1 MFLNP
6 FQKQAGESF
15 KKAGFW
21 EVFFF
26 KWVWIVNYRALY
38 HFLNTH
44 KKDGCRID
52 FYSRLILN
60 KYIYLNISPRENPTL
75 C

>member
-38 HFLNTH
+38 HFLNTQ
-44 KKDGCRID
+44 KKTAVE
-52 FYSRLILN
+52 LISTAVL
-60 KYIYLNISPRENPTL
+60 Y
-75 C
+75 